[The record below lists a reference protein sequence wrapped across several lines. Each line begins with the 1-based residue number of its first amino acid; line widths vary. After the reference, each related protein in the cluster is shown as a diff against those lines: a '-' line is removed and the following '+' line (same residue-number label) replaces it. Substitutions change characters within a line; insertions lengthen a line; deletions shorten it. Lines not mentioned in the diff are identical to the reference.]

1 MLLVKFNQEQIT
13 ALLFEFYIEHTFYF
27 SIHIFLTKGIN
38 MTKLDMLYN
47 LANKHNIQIHFFDLT
62 ITGCLGLNIE
72 KENMPSMIFLDNS
85 LKKDKNKHIEV
96 LAEELGHFFTSV
108 GISVGNIKTSSDKLE
123 LNRVENKADK
133 WATNFLI
140 TDEEIINLVNKN
152 ITDINEMAE
161 VLSVSYEIVL
171 KKLKNLSI
179 TKQYLDLGN
188 GKYLMLTNFPNLII
202 YQDIL

>member
-1 MLLVKFNQEQIT
+1 
-13 ALLFEFYIEHTFYF
+13 
-27 SIHIFLTKGIN
+27 

-62 ITGCLGLNIE
+62 ATGCLGLNIE

-96 LAEELGHFFTSV
+96 LAEELGHYFTTV
-108 GISVGNIKTSSDKLE
+108 GTSVGNIKTYSDKLE
-123 LNRVENKADK
+123 LNKVENKADK
-133 WATNFLI
+133 WATNFLV
-140 TDEEIINLVNKN
+140 TDEEIISLVNKN

-161 VLSVSYEIVL
+161 ILSVPYEIIL

-188 GKYLMLTNFPNLII
+188 GNYLILSNFPNLMI

>member
-1 MLLVKFNQEQIT
+1 
-13 ALLFEFYIEHTFYF
+13 
-27 SIHIFLTKGIN
+27 
-38 MTKLDMLYN
+38 MTKIDMLYN

-62 ITGCLGLNIE
+62 ATGCLGLNIE
-72 KENMPSMIFLDNS
+72 KENMHSMIFLDNS

-96 LAEELGHFFTSV
+96 LAEELGHYFTTV
-108 GISVGNIKTSSDKLE
+108 GTSVGNIKTYSDKLE

-140 TDEEIINLVNKN
+140 TDEEIINLINKN

-161 VLSVSYEIVL
+161 VLSVPYEIVL

-179 TKQYLDLGN
+179 TKQYLYLGN

>member
-1 MLLVKFNQEQIT
+1 
-13 ALLFEFYIEHTFYF
+13 
-27 SIHIFLTKGIN
+27 

-47 LANKHNIQIHFFDLT
+47 LANKHNIQIHFFDLK

-108 GISVGNIKTSSDKLE
+108 GISVGNIKTYSDKLE
-123 LNRVENKADK
+123 LNKVENKADK

-140 TDEEIINLVNKN
+140 TEEDIINLINKN
-152 ITDINEMAE
+152 ITCIYEMADIIGVSVE
-161 VLSVSYEIVL
+161 ILMKKFKYLSKV
-171 KKLKNLSI
+171 
-179 TKQYLDLGN
+179 KQMLDLGN
-188 GKYLMLTNFPNLII
+188 GKYLILTNLPSLII
-202 YQDIL
+202 YNKI

>member
-1 MLLVKFNQEQIT
+1 
-13 ALLFEFYIEHTFYF
+13 
-27 SIHIFLTKGIN
+27 

-62 ITGCLGLNIE
+62 ATGCLGLNIE
-72 KENMPSMIFLDNS
+72 KENMPSMIFL
-85 LKKDKNKHIEV
+85 EV
-96 LAEELGHFFTSV
+96 LAEELGHYFTTV
-108 GISVGNIKTSSDKLE
+108 GTSVGNIKTYSDKLE
-123 LNRVENKADK
+123 LNKVENKADK
-133 WATNFLI
+133 WATNFLV

-161 VLSVSYEIVL
+161 ILSVPYEIIL

-188 GKYLMLTNFPNLII
+188 GKYLILSNFPNLMI

>member
-1 MLLVKFNQEQIT
+1 
-13 ALLFEFYIEHTFYF
+13 
-27 SIHIFLTKGIN
+27 

-96 LAEELGHFFTSV
+96 LAEELGHYFTTV
-108 GISVGNIKTSSDKLE
+108 GTSVGNIKTYSDKLE
-123 LNRVENKADK
+123 LNKVENKADK

-140 TDEEIINLVNKN
+140 TEEDIINLINKN
-152 ITDINEMAE
+152 ITCIYEMADIIGVSVE
-161 VLSVSYEIVL
+161 ILMKKFKYLSKV
-171 KKLKNLSI
+171 
-179 TKQYLDLGN
+179 KQMLDLGN
-188 GKYLMLTNFPNLII
+188 GKYLILTNLPSLII
-202 YQDIL
+202 YNKI

>member
-1 MLLVKFNQEQIT
+1 
-13 ALLFEFYIEHTFYF
+13 
-27 SIHIFLTKGIN
+27 

-108 GISVGNIKTSSDKLE
+108 GISVGNIKTYSDKLE
-123 LNRVENKADK
+123 LNKVENKADK

-140 TDEEIINLVNKN
+140 TEEDIINLINKN
-152 ITDINEMAE
+152 ITCIYEMADIIGVSVE
-161 VLSVSYEIVL
+161 ILMKKFKYLSKV
-171 KKLKNLSI
+171 
-179 TKQYLDLGN
+179 KQMLDLGN
-188 GKYLMLTNFPNLII
+188 GKYLILTNLPSLII
-202 YQDIL
+202 YNKI

>member
-1 MLLVKFNQEQIT
+1 
-13 ALLFEFYIEHTFYF
+13 
-27 SIHIFLTKGIN
+27 

-108 GISVGNIKTSSDKLE
+108 GISVGNIKTYSDKLE

-133 WATNFLI
+133 WATDFLI
-140 TDEEIINLVNKN
+140 TDEEIINLINKN
-152 ITDINEMAE
+152 TTDINEMDE
-161 VLSVSYEIVL
+161 V
-171 KKLKNLSI
+171 
-179 TKQYLDLGN
+179 
-188 GKYLMLTNFPNLII
+188 
-202 YQDIL
+202 

>member
-1 MLLVKFNQEQIT
+1 M
-13 ALLFEFYIEHTFYF
+13 
-27 SIHIFLTKGIN
+27 
-38 MTKLDMLYN
+38 
-47 LANKHNIQIHFFDLT
+47 
-62 ITGCLGLNIE
+62 
-72 KENMPSMIFLDNS
+72 
-85 LKKDKNKHIEV
+85 
-96 LAEELGHFFTSV
+96 
-108 GISVGNIKTSSDKLE
+108 GNIKTYSDKLE

-140 TDEEIINLVNKN
+140 TDEEIINLINKN

-161 VLSVSYEIVL
+161 ILSVPYEIIL

-188 GKYLMLTNFPNLII
+188 GKYLILKCNFPNLMI